1 MRTLLTVFAKEVVD
15 NFRDRRTLASAL
27 IMGPLFG
34 PVLFAFV
41 INLSI
46 EQSLGDMDRT
56 MTLPVI
62 GQQHAP
68 NLMNYLRSHNIDVVD
83 GPADRDAAVRAVTTG
98 EQDVVVV
105 VPDGFGEQLADTVPA
120 KVELISDQANTQAE
134 RDARRVRTA
143 LHSYSQELATMRL
156 VARGVGPLVLRP
168 IHVDEIDV
176 STPSGRSAMLLG
188 MMSYFFIF
196 ALLMGGM
203 YLAIDTT
210 AGERERG
217 SLEPLLS
224 LPVTRDQLML
234 GKIAATCVFM
244 AVSLLLSLCS
254 FFVALKFMPL
264 EQLGMTPN
272 FGPAVVV
279 AAFFVLAP
287 FILLGASLMTLVA
300 SFTKS
305 YKEAQTWLSIVLVAP
320 TLPILIVSILTLRP
334 QLEFMFVPSLSQH
347 LLLVVEHSRHWRC
360 ADLDLRPPV
369 SAGGAA
375 GLGCGYGFV
384 CRIASPQRSQGC
396 SALRR
401 RLLADNLV
409 CRRRPGRS
417 VRARVD

>member
-1 MRTLLTVFAKEVVD
+1 MRTSLTVFAKEVID

-34 PVLFAFV
+34 PMLFAFV

-46 EQSLGDMDRT
+46 ERSLDNIDRS
-56 MTLPVI
+56 LEVSII

-68 NLMNYLRSHNIDVVD
+68 NLMNYLRSHNIDVVE
-83 GPADRDAAVRAVTTG
+83 GPESREAAMQAVTIG
-98 EQDVVVV
+98 ELDVVVV
-105 VPDGFGEQLADTVPA
+105 IPEKFGEQLTDAIPA
-120 KVELISDQANTQAE
+120 RVELISDLANAQAE

-143 LHSYSQELATMRL
+143 LHSYSQEIAAMRL
-156 VARGVGPLVLRP
+156 VARGVSPLVLRP
-168 IHVDEIDV
+168 INVDEVDV
-176 STPSGRSAMLLG
+176 STPSGRSALLLG

-254 FFVALKFMPL
+254 FYVALNFMPL

-272 FGPAVVV
+272 FGPPVIL
-279 AAFFVLAP
+279 AAFLILAP

-305 YKEAQTWLSIVLVAP
+305 YKEAQTWLSVVLVAP

-334 QLEFMFVPSLSQH
+334 QLEFMFIPSLSQH
-347 LLLVVEHSRHWRC
+347 LLLVDMIKNE
-360 ADLDLRPPV
+360 PV
-369 SAGGAA
+369 NLLHVAISAGSTLAIGALLTWICA
-375 GLGCGYGFV
+375 RLYRREGLLG
-384 CRIASPQRSQGC
+384 
-396 SALRR
+396 
-401 RLLADNLV
+401 
-409 CRRRPGRS
+409 
-417 VRARVD
+417 

>member
-1 MRTLLTVFAKEVVD
+1 MRTPITVFLKEVID

-34 PVLFAFV
+34 PLLFAFV

-46 EQSLGDMDRT
+46 ERSLDDIDRS
-56 MTLPVI
+56 MELPVI
-62 GQQHAP
+62 GEQHAP
-68 NLMNYLRSHNIDVVD
+68 NLMRYLASHNIDVVA
-83 GPADRDAAVRAVTTG
+83 GPADRAAAIEAVANG
-98 EQDVVVV
+98 VQDVIVV
-105 VPDGFGEQLADTVPA
+105 VPDDFGEQLSTAVPA

-143 LHSYSQELATMRL
+143 LRSYSQELATMRL
-156 VARGVGPLVLRP
+156 VARGVSPLVLRP
-168 IHVDEIDV
+168 INVDEVDV
-176 STPSGRSAMLLG
+176 STPSGRSAILLG

-254 FFVALKFMPL
+254 FYVALKFMPL

-272 FGPAVVV
+272 FGPPVLL
-279 AAFFVLAP
+279 AAFFVLLP
-287 FILLGASLMTLVA
+287 FVLLGASLMTLVA

-305 YKEAQTWLSIVLVAP
+305 YKEAQTWLSIVLIAP

-334 QLEFMFVPSLSQH
+334 QIEFMFVPSLSQH
-347 LLLVVEHSRHWRC
+347 LLLVDMIKNEPINMLHVAISVLSTLAIGVVLTLIC
-360 ADLDLRPPV
+360 ARLYRRE
-369 SAGGAA
+369 
-375 GLGCGYGFV
+375 GLLG
-384 CRIASPQRSQGC
+384 
-396 SALRR
+396 
-401 RLLADNLV
+401 
-409 CRRRPGRS
+409 
-417 VRARVD
+417 

>member
-1 MRTLLTVFAKEVVD
+1 VRTLITVFIKEVVD

-34 PVLFAFV
+34 PILFAFV

-46 EQSLGDMDRT
+46 ERSLDDAERPLE
-56 MTLPVI
+56 LPVI

-68 NLMNYLRSHNIDVVD
+68 NLMRYLKSHNIDIID
-83 GPADRDAAVRAVTTG
+83 GPEDRAAAIDAVTTG
-98 EQDVVVV
+98 ERDVIVI
-105 VPDGFGEQLADTVPA
+105 VPEGFGDQLAETIPA
-120 KVELISDQANTQAE
+120 KIELISDQANAQAE

-143 LHSYSQELATMRL
+143 LYSYNQELATMRL
-156 VARGVGPLVLRP
+156 VARGVSPLALRP
-168 IHVDEIDV
+168 LNVDEVDV
-176 STPSGRSAMLLG
+176 STPSGRSAILLG

-217 SLEPLLS
+217 SLEPILS

-234 GKIAATCVFM
+234 GKIAATCLFM

-264 EQLGMTPN
+264 QQLGMTPN
-272 FGPAVVV
+272 FGPDVLV
-279 AAFFVLAP
+279 AAFLVLLP

-305 YKEAQTWLSIVLVAP
+305 YKEAQTWLSVVLVAP

-334 QLEFMFVPSLSQH
+334 RLEFMVVPSLSQH
-347 LLLVVEHSRHWRC
+347 LLLVDMIKNE
-360 ADLDLRPPV
+360 PV
-369 SAGGAA
+369 NLLHVAISVTSTLLIGA
-375 GLGCGYGFV
+375 GLTWICARLY
-384 CRIASPQRSQGC
+384 
-396 SALRR
+396 RR
-401 RLLADNLV
+401 EGLL
-409 CRRRPGRS
+409 G
-417 VRARVD
+417 